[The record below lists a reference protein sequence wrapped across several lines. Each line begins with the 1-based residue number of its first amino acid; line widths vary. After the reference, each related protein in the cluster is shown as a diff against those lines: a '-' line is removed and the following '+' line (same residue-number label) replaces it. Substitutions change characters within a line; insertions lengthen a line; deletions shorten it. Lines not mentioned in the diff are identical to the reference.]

1 MRMLPCPAALRAL
14 VVALACAT
22 GAVRAD
28 EPAEIR
34 ALIAHGELA
43 PALQRAQRA
52 MQARPAD
59 AQARFLYGV
68 VLMDLERDDEA
79 LAVFTQLSEEYP
91 ELPDPLNNVAVLQA
105 RAGHLALARLAL
117 EAALRNQPG
126 HRAALANLG
135 QVHLMLAVQAW
146 EQAATQGP
154 LDAQLLR
161 RLEAARTL
169 LACTPLSPR

>member
-1 MRMLPCPAALRAL
+1 MRLLLRPAALC
-14 VVALACAT
+14 ALAMALTCAS
-22 GAVRAD
+22 AAALAD

-43 PALQRAQRA
+43 SALQRAQRA
-52 MQARPAD
+52 MQAHPAD

-68 VLMDLERDDEA
+68 VLMDLERDGEA
-79 LAVFTQLSEEYP
+79 LALFTQLSEEYP

-105 RAGHLALARLAL
+105 RAGRLELARLAL
-117 EAALRNQPG
+117 EAALRNEPG

-146 EQAATQGP
+146 ELAAAKGP
-154 LDAQLLR
+154 LDTQLLR